1 MSEFKVG
8 DRAVAKVG
16 RNEINVEILA
26 VEGKSYLVRNNA
38 GKEFHAV
45 RLTALPNVDNGV
57 GNTDTLA
64 TELKDV
70 NGVDNIYPPATKPEV
85 ITEDDTPNP
94 APECAMQKP
103 VKKRSL
109 LDAAAEVLRLAKMPM
124 NTREIIDAAIELK
137 LWLPTGAKTPEQT
150 LYGAIVRENK
160 TKEQPRIVKSD
171 IKGKFI
177 YAGE

>member
-1 MSEFKVG
+1 MNEFKVG

-26 VEGKSYLVRNNA
+26 VEEKSYLVRNNA

-45 RLTALPNVDNGV
+45 RLTALPDADKGV
-57 GNTDTLA
+57 GNIDTLA
-64 TELKDV
+64 AE
-70 NGVDNIYPPATKPEV
+70 PEK
-85 ITEDDTPNP
+85 ITEDDIPNP
-94 APECAMQKP
+94 APECATQKP
-103 VKKRSL
+103 EKKRSL
-109 LDAAAEVLRLAKMPM
+109 LDAAVEVLRLAKMPM
-124 NTREIIDAAIELK
+124 NTREIIEAAIELK
-137 LWLPTGAKTPEQT
+137 LWQLTGAKTPEQT

>member
-1 MSEFKVG
+1 MNEFKVG

-26 VEGKSYLVRNNA
+26 VEEKSYLVRKNA

-45 RLTALPNVDNGV
+45 RLTALPD
-57 GNTDTLA
+57 A
-64 TELKDV
+64 E
-70 NGVDNIYPPATKPEV
+70 PEI

-109 LDAAAEVLRLAKMPM
+109 LDAAVEVLRIAKQPM
-124 NTREIIDAAIELK
+124 NTREIIEWAMKLEL
-137 LWLPTGAKTPEQT
+137 WQPTGAKTPEQT
-150 LYGAIVRENK
+150 LYGAIHRENA
-160 TKEQPRIVKSD
+160 TKEHPRIVKSD

>member
-1 MSEFKVG
+1 MNEFNVG

-26 VEGKSYLVRNNA
+26 VEEKSYLVQNNA

-45 RLTALPNVDNGV
+45 RLTALPKDVITD
-57 GNTDTLA
+57 DTLA
-64 TELKDV
+64 AE
-70 NGVDNIYPPATKPEV
+70 PEKT
-85 ITEDDTPNP
+85 IEDDIPNP
-94 APECAMQKP
+94 APECATQKP
-103 VKKRSL
+103 EKKRSL
-109 LDAAAEVLRLAKMPM
+109 LDAAVEVLRLAKMPM
-124 NTREIIDAAIELK
+124 NTREIVDAAMELK
-137 LWLPTGAKTPEQT
+137 LWQPTGAKTPEQT

-160 TKEQPRIVKSD
+160 TKEHPRIAKSD

>member
-26 VEGKSYLVRNNA
+26 VEEKSYLVRNNA

-45 RLTALPNVDNGV
+45 RLTALPDADMGV
-57 GNTDTLA
+57 GNTDT
-64 TELKDV
+64 
-70 NGVDNIYPPATKPEV
+70 PAAEPEE
-85 ITEDDTPNP
+85 ITEDDIPNP

-103 VKKRSL
+103 EKKRSL
-109 LDAAAEVLRLAKMPM
+109 LDAAVEVLRLAKMPM
-124 NTREIIDAAIELK
+124 NTREIVDAAIELK
-137 LWLPTGAKTPEQT
+137 LWTPTGAKTPEQT

-160 TKEQPRIVKSD
+160 TKENPRIVKSD

>member
-1 MSEFKVG
+1 MNEFKVG
-8 DRAVAKVG
+8 DRVVAKVG

-26 VEGKSYLVRNNA
+26 VEEKSYLVRNNA

-45 RLTALPNVDNGV
+45 RLTALP
-57 GNTDTLA
+57 
-64 TELKDV
+64 E
-70 NGVDNIYPPATKPEV
+70 GVDNIYTSTTELQDVITDDTPVAEPEE
-85 ITEDDTPNP
+85 ITEDDAPNP
-94 APECAMQKP
+94 APECATQKP
-103 VKKRSL
+103 EKKRSL
-109 LDAAAEVLRLAKMPM
+109 LDAAVEVLRLAKMPM
-124 NTREIIDAAIELK
+124 NTREIIEAAIELK
-137 LWLPTGAKTPEQT
+137 LWQPTGAKTPEQT

>member
-1 MSEFKVG
+1 MNNFKVG

-16 RNEINVEILA
+16 RNEINVEILT
-26 VEGKSYLVRNNA
+26 VEEKSYLVRNNA

-45 RLTALPNVDNGV
+45 RLTALPDTDEGV

-64 TELKDV
+64 AE
-70 NGVDNIYPPATKPEV
+70 PEK

-94 APECAMQKP
+94 APECATQKP
-103 VKKRSL
+103 EKKRSL
-109 LDAAAEVLRLAKMPM
+109 LEAAVEVLRIAKQPM
-124 NTREIIDAAIELK
+124 NTREIIEWAMKLEL
-137 LWLPTGAKTPEQT
+137 WQSTGAKTPEQT

-160 TKEQPRIVKSD
+160 TKEHPRIVKSD
-171 IKGKFI
+171 LKGRFI

>member
-1 MSEFKVG
+1 MNEFKAG

-16 RNEINVEILA
+16 RNEIDVEILA
-26 VEGKSYLVRNNA
+26 VEEKSYLVRNNA

-45 RLTALPNVDNGV
+45 RVTALPDA
-57 GNTDTLA
+57 DR
-64 TELKDV
+64 
-70 NGVDNIYPPATKPEV
+70 GVDNIYTLAAEPEKT
-85 ITEDDTPNP
+85 IEDDAPNP
-94 APECAMQKP
+94 APECATQKTE
-103 VKKRSL
+103 KKRSL
-109 LDAAAEVLRLAKMPM
+109 LDAAVEVLRLAKMPM
-124 NTREIIDAAIELK
+124 NTREIIEAAIELK
-137 LWLPTGAKTPEQT
+137 LWQPTGAKTPEQT

>member
-1 MSEFKVG
+1 MNEFKAG

-26 VEGKSYLVRNNA
+26 VEEKSYLVRNTA

-57 GNTDTLA
+57 GNTDTIVA
-64 TELKDV
+64 E
-70 NGVDNIYPPATKPEV
+70 PEE

-94 APECAMQKP
+94 APECATQRQE
-103 VKKRSL
+103 KKRSL
-109 LDAAAEVLRLAKMPM
+109 LDAAVEVLRLAKMPM
-124 NTREIIDAAIELK
+124 NTREIIEWAMKLEL
-137 LWLPTGAKTPEQT
+137 WQPTGAKTPEQT
-150 LYGAIVRENK
+150 LYGAIHRENK

-177 YAGE
+177 YAVDRKSVV

>member
-26 VEGKSYLVRNNA
+26 VEEKSYLVRNNA
-38 GKEFHAV
+38 GREFHAI
-45 RLTALPNVDNGV
+45 RLTALPDANGV
-57 GNTDTLA
+57 GNTDTIA
-64 TELKDV
+64 TE
-70 NGVDNIYPPATKPEV
+70 PE
-85 ITEDDTPNP
+85 
-94 APECAMQKP
+94 
-103 VKKRSL
+103 KKRSL
-109 LDAAAEVLRLAKMPM
+109 LEAAVEVLRIAKMPM
-124 NTREIIDAAIELK
+124 NTREIIEAAIELK
-137 LWLPTGAKTPEQT
+137 LWQPTGAKTPEQT

-160 TKEQPRIVKSD
+160 TKEYPRIVKSN

>member
-26 VEGKSYLVRNNA
+26 VEEKSYLVRNDA

-45 RLTALPNVDNGV
+45 RLTTLPKDVITD
-57 GNTDTLA
+57 DTLA
-64 TELKDV
+64 TD
-70 NGVDNIYPPATKPEV
+70 PEK
-85 ITEDDTPNP
+85 ITEDDAPNP
-94 APECAMQKP
+94 APECATQKP
-103 VKKRSL
+103 EKKRSL
-109 LDAAAEVLRLAKMPM
+109 LDAAVEVLRLAKMPM
-124 NTREIIDAAIELK
+124 NTREIVDAAIELK
-137 LWLPTGAKTPEQT
+137 LWQPTGAKTPEQT

-177 YAGE
+177 YVGE

>member
-1 MSEFKVG
+1 MNEFKVG

-26 VEGKSYLVRNNA
+26 VEEKSYLVRNNA

-45 RLTALPNVDNGV
+45 RLAALPDAKGV

-64 TELKDV
+64 TE
-70 NGVDNIYPPATKPEV
+70 PEE
-85 ITEDDTPNP
+85 ITEDDIPNP
-94 APECAMQKP
+94 APECATQKP
-103 VKKRSL
+103 EKKRSL
-109 LDAAAEVLRLAKMPM
+109 LDAAVEVLRLAKMPM
-124 NTREIIDAAIELK
+124 NTREIIEAAIELK
-137 LWLPTGAKTPEQT
+137 LWQPTGAKTPEQT
-150 LYGAIVRENK
+150 LYGAIVRENN

>member
-1 MSEFKVG
+1 MNEFKAG

-26 VEGKSYLVRNNA
+26 VEEKSYLVRNNA

-45 RLTALPNVDNGV
+45 RLTALPDANGV
-57 GNTDTLA
+57 GNTDTIVA
-64 TELKDV
+64 E
-70 NGVDNIYPPATKPEV
+70 PEE

-94 APECAMQKP
+94 APECATQRQE
-103 VKKRSL
+103 KKRSL
-109 LDAAAEVLRLAKMPM
+109 LDAAVEVLRIAKQPM
-124 NTREIIDAAIELK
+124 NTREIIEWAMKLEL
-137 LWLPTGAKTPEQT
+137 WTPTGAKTPEQT
-150 LYGAIVRENK
+150 LYGAIHRENK
-160 TKEQPRIVKSD
+160 TKEHPRIVKSD

>member
-26 VEGKSYLVRNNA
+26 VEEKSYLVRNTA

-45 RLTALPNVDNGV
+45 RLTALPDAKGV

-64 TELKDV
+64 AELKDV
-70 NGVDNIYPPATKPEV
+70 ITDDPLVAKPEKT
-85 ITEDDTPNP
+85 TEDDTPNP

-109 LDAAAEVLRLAKMPM
+109 LDAAVEVLRIAKQPM
-124 NTREIIDAAIELK
+124 NTREIIEWAMKLEL
-137 LWLPTGAKTPEQT
+137 WQPTGAKTPEQT

-160 TKEQPRIVKSD
+160 TKEQPRIVKSA

>member
-1 MSEFKVG
+1 MNNFKVG

-26 VEGKSYLVRNNA
+26 VEEKSYLVRNNA

-45 RLTALPNVDNGV
+45 RVTALPDA
-57 GNTDTLA
+57 DR
-64 TELKDV
+64 
-70 NGVDNIYPPATKPEV
+70 GVDNIYTPASDPEE
-85 ITEDDTPNP
+85 ITEDDAPNP
-94 APECAMQKP
+94 APECATQKP
-103 VKKRSL
+103 EKKRSL
-109 LDAAAEVLRLAKMPM
+109 LDAAVEVLRLAKMPM
-124 NTREIIDAAIELK
+124 NTREIVDAAIELK
-137 LWLPTGAKTPEQT
+137 LWQPTGAKTPEQT

>member
-1 MSEFKVG
+1 MNEFKVG

-26 VEGKSYLVRNNA
+26 VEEKSYLVRNNA

-45 RLTALPNVDNGV
+45 RLAALPDAKGV

-64 TELKDV
+64 TE
-70 NGVDNIYPPATKPEV
+70 PEE
-85 ITEDDTPNP
+85 ITEDDIPNP
-94 APECAMQKP
+94 APECATQKP
-103 VKKRSL
+103 EKKRSL
-109 LDAAAEVLRLAKMPM
+109 LDAAVEVLRLAKMPM
-124 NTREIIDAAIELK
+124 NTREIIEATIELK
-137 LWLPTGAKTPEQT
+137 LWTPTGAKTPEQT

-160 TKEQPRIVKSD
+160 SKEHPRIVKSD

>member
-26 VEGKSYLVRNNA
+26 VEEKSYLVRNNA

-45 RLTALPNVDNGV
+45 RLTALP
-57 GNTDTLA
+57 
-64 TELKDV
+64 E
-70 NGVDNIYPPATKPEV
+70 GVDNIYTPATELQDVITDDSLATEPEK

-94 APECAMQKP
+94 APECATQKP
-103 VKKRSL
+103 EKKRSL
-109 LDAAAEVLRLAKMPM
+109 LDAAVEVLRLAKMPM
-124 NTREIIDAAIELK
+124 NTREIIEAAIELK
-137 LWLPTGAKTPEQT
+137 LWQPTGAKTPEQT

>member
-26 VEGKSYLVRNNA
+26 VEEKSYLVRNNA

-45 RLTALPNVDNGV
+45 RLTALPKDVITDN
-57 GNTDTLA
+57 TLA
-64 TELKDV
+64 ADPKE
-70 NGVDNIYPPATKPEV
+70 
-85 ITEDDTPNP
+85 ITEDDTPNH
-94 APECAMQKP
+94 APECATQKP
-103 VKKRSL
+103 EKKRSL
-109 LDAAAEVLRLAKMPM
+109 LDAAVEVLRLAKMPM
-124 NTREIIDAAIELK
+124 NTREIVDAAIELK
-137 LWLPTGAKTPEQT
+137 LWQPTGAKTPEQT
-150 LYGAIVRENK
+150 LYGAIIRENK
-160 TKEQPRIVKSD
+160 IKEQPRIVKSD

>member
-38 GKEFHAV
+38 GKEFHTV
-45 RLTALPNVDNGV
+45 RLTALPDADKGVD
-57 GNTDTLA
+57 NTDTPA
-64 TELKDV
+64 TE
-70 NGVDNIYPPATKPEV
+70 PEK
-85 ITEDDTPNP
+85 ITEDDIPNP

-103 VKKRSL
+103 EKKRSL
-109 LDAAAEVLRLAKMPM
+109 LDAAVEVLRLAKMPM
-124 NTREIIDAAIELK
+124 NTREIIEAAIELK
-137 LWLPTGAKTPEQT
+137 LWQPTGAKTPEQT

-160 TKEQPRIVKSD
+160 TKEHPRIVKSD
-171 IKGKFI
+171 IKGKFT

>member
-1 MSEFKVG
+1 MNEFKVG

-26 VEGKSYLVRNNA
+26 VEEKSYLVRNTA

-45 RLTALPNVDNGV
+45 RLTALPDAKGG
-57 GNTDTLA
+57 GNTDTIA
-64 TELKDV
+64 TE
-70 NGVDNIYPPATKPEV
+70 PEET
-85 ITEDDTPNP
+85 TEDDTPTP
-94 APECAMQKP
+94 APECATQKP
-103 VKKRSL
+103 EKKRSL
-109 LDAAAEVLRLAKMPM
+109 LDAAVEVLRLAKMPM
-124 NTREIIDAAIELK
+124 NTREIVDAAIELK
-137 LWLPTGAKTPEQT
+137 LWQPTGAKTPEQT

-160 TKEQPRIVKSD
+160 TKEHPRIVKSD

>member
-26 VEGKSYLVRNNA
+26 VEEKSYLVRNNA
-38 GKEFHAV
+38 GTEFHAV
-45 RLTALPNVDNGV
+45 RLTAWPKDVITD
-57 GNTDTLA
+57 DTLA
-64 TELKDV
+64 AE
-70 NGVDNIYPPATKPEV
+70 PEKT
-85 ITEDDTPNP
+85 IEDDAPNP
-94 APECAMQKP
+94 APECATQKP
-103 VKKRSL
+103 EKKRSL
-109 LDAAAEVLRLAKMPM
+109 LDAAVEVLRLAKMPM
-124 NTREIIDAAIELK
+124 NTREIIEAATELK
-137 LWLPTGAKTPEQT
+137 LWQPTGAKTPEQT

-171 IKGKFI
+171 LKGKFI

>member
-26 VEGKSYLVRNNA
+26 VEEKSYLVRNTA

-45 RLTALPNVDNGV
+45 RLTALPKDSI
-57 GNTDTLA
+57 TDDILDA
-64 TELKDV
+64 E
-70 NGVDNIYPPATKPEV
+70 PEKT
-85 ITEDDTPNP
+85 IEDDAPNP
-94 APECAMQKP
+94 APECATQKP
-103 VKKRSL
+103 EKKRSL
-109 LDAAAEVLRLAKMPM
+109 LDAAVEVLRLAKMPM
-124 NTREIIDAAIELK
+124 NTREIIEAAIELK
-137 LWLPTGAKTPEQT
+137 LWQPTGAKTPEQT

-160 TKEQPRIVKSD
+160 NKEQPRIVKSN

>member
-1 MSEFKVG
+1 MNEFKVG

-45 RLTALPNVDNGV
+45 RLAALPDAKGV

-64 TELKDV
+64 TE
-70 NGVDNIYPPATKPEV
+70 PEE
-85 ITEDDTPNP
+85 ITEDDIPNP
-94 APECAMQKP
+94 APECATQKP
-103 VKKRSL
+103 EKKRSL
-109 LDAAAEVLRLAKMPM
+109 LDAAVEVLRLAKMPM
-124 NTREIIDAAIELK
+124 NTREIIEAATELK
-137 LWLPTGAKTPEQT
+137 LWQPTGAKTPEQT

>member
-1 MSEFKVG
+1 MNEFKVG

-26 VEGKSYLVRNNA
+26 VEEKSYLVRNNA

-45 RLTALPNVDNGV
+45 RLTALPDAKDV
-57 GNTDTLA
+57 GNTDTPA
-64 TELKDV
+64 TE
-70 NGVDNIYPPATKPEV
+70 PEE

-94 APECAMQKP
+94 APECATQRQE
-103 VKKRSL
+103 KKRSL
-109 LDAAAEVLRLAKMPM
+109 LDAAVEVLRIAKQPM
-124 NTREIIDAAIELK
+124 NTREIIEWAMKLEL
-137 LWLPTGAKTPEQT
+137 WQPTGAKTPEQT

-160 TKEQPRIVKSD
+160 TKEHPRIVKSD

>member
-8 DRAVAKVG
+8 DRAVANVG

-26 VEGKSYLVRNNA
+26 VEEKSYLVRNNA

-45 RLTALPNVDNGV
+45 RLTALPENVITN
-57 GNTDTLA
+57 DTPA
-64 TELKDV
+64 TEPV
-70 NGVDNIYPPATKPEV
+70 E
-85 ITEDDTPNP
+85 ITEDDAPNP
-94 APECAMQKP
+94 APECATQRQE
-103 VKKRSL
+103 KKRSL
-109 LDAAAEVLRLAKMPM
+109 LDAAVEVLRLAKIPM
-124 NTREIIDAAIELK
+124 NTREIIEAATELK
-137 LWLPTGAKTPEQT
+137 LWQPTGAKTPEQT

-160 TKEQPRIVKSD
+160 IKEQPRIVKSA